1 MADISLVRL
10 FTDIADAIRQKDG
23 STGTIIAS
31 EFPDRIA
38 AIPSGGADLKT
49 GTATGNGTRTLTI
62 QIEDNADDVI
72 MFDIYKTSGASASAV
87 FSVHFDANNQ
97 SAIVSNSSSAAS
109 YNTANLTVSRS
120 GKTITLSFNA
130 AFNFLNNAVYRYC
143 YVV

>member
-1 MADISLVRL
+1 MADINLVNL
-10 FTDIADAIRQKDG
+10 FTNIANAIRQKDG
-23 STGTIIAS
+23 TTDSIVAS
-31 EFPDRIA
+31 DFPSKIA
-38 AIPSGGADLKT
+38 AIPTGGGELKT
-49 GTATGNGTRTLTI
+49 GTVTGNGTRTLSI

-97 SAIVSNSSSAAS
+97 SAIVSNSSSAAT
-109 YNTANLTVSRS
+109 YNTANLSVSRS
-120 GKTITLSFNA
+120 GNTITLSFNA